1 MFFIM
6 NMLEKFAPIKA
17 FLALAEAG
25 EECSVRGL
33 AKKAGIGV
41 GTAKHCLDWML
52 SKRLVKRKIIG
63 KTHQY
68 ILNLENVMTRYAKI
82 LNSLN
87 AIQESGLVDELAK
100 LPVLSLVLYGS
111 TARGDDSP
119 KSDMDFLIIS
129 RKDMKMPAPKAKLE
143 REATFVCRTLAE
155 WRKTAKED
163 KPFYERIITEGITLY
178 GDLPIVS

>member
-1 MFFIM
+1 MNIINKSFIYDTYVLY

-17 FLALAEAG
+17 FLALAEA
-25 EECSVRGL
+25 EEEYSVRGL

-41 GTAKHCLDWML
+41 GTAKNCLDWMF
-52 SKRLVKRKIIG
+52 SKKLVRRKIIG

-68 ILNLENVMTRYAKI
+68 SLNLGNVMARYAKI

-87 AIQESGLVDELAK
+87 AIQESGLVEELIK
-100 LPVLSLVLYGS
+100 LPVLSILLYGS

-129 RKDMKMPAPKAKLE
+129 RKDIKMPALKAKLK
-143 REATFVCRTLAE
+143 REVTFVCRTLPE
-155 WRKTAKED
+155 C
-163 KPFYERIITEGITLY
+163 
-178 GDLPIVS
+178 